1 MMSLFRLQTII
12 LPGSGPANDFELYA
26 RNITFPV
33 HERRHG
39 GALRFHRGDRISF
52 DTFFNGLSV
61 DRWRRETKIDTLAL
75 VLRGC
80 GAFTVRFGLHQSSG
94 GHRWLEEMPV
104 DFHSGA
110 EVKIPVSSW
119 PELESGLLYFEIVAE
134 ADSFWDGGYFAT
146 ETPPLHQVKLGVVLT
161 HFDHKARLLETLRR
175 LREDLCSDWT
185 CRHGV
190 ELIVVDRSNA
200 LTAEEAAGATL
211 LHTRDLGPSGA
222 FARGLIY
229 LEDRWRFT
237 HCLFITD
244 DAACEM
250 ESLRRAY
257 ALLSYATNPNIA
269 VAGSVFAED
278 QPCVTREVGASFDG
292 EGRAVKAGL
301 DARDPGALVALDAP
315 APQVNY
321 AGWRFLAF
329 PLGAVRHYPYPLLA
343 RGADILFG
351 LQNQFHIVTMNGVAC
366 WIEAHGG
373 NGSPAARYHQTLS
386 TLALLLATREKPYQQ
401 RLEGLSRWFDTMLQS
416 YQYDSA
422 HLITLA
428 LQHVLE
434 GPQFFQAK
442 ESIDAVNDQIRAFS
456 QVEKPAPVVRPANL
470 SYPRNKKIGA
480 LKDLIRRATFNGHL
494 MPKAFV
500 RKKLMFQPLGA
511 CADLVEIYKFGG
523 VHYEHEGA
531 GFVLRMNR
539 KRFLRERAEFQRVMR
554 RLSQAAPQLR
564 EAYRDSLP
572 SMTGR
577 TYWEAVFSCDFE
589 VPPRDSAKIIA
600 GIDARNAEAVS
611 RLVPE
616 RVHVTFAID
625 DTYAPHC
632 GAAIASLLGNIHPR
646 QELTVHIL
654 HDQNF
659 SDSSRA
665 RLSALFRTPEAR
677 IDFIQVRAEE
687 FEIFPD
693 NRPHISRATYYRLAL
708 HRLLPKEVAKTIY
721 IDADVILADNIG
733 QIWGDLGDY
742 LCGACVDEGGVEQS
756 KRLGLPA
763 SHIYFN
769 AGVCVFNI
777 AKLRS
782 CNADQLYREA
792 FLSHRERITLQ
803 DQDILNIAF
812 CDKTLALPLRWN
824 ANARLY
830 RFNELERH
838 YSAEDARAAAEN
850 PGLIHYTDTSKPWHP
865 GCRHPLTP
873 LYWRWRAQTDWA
885 PAPAQDK
892 GSRDAGADALAPSGE
907 LL

>member
-1 MMSLFRLQTII
+1 MMTLFRLQTII
-12 LPGSGPANDFELYA
+12 WPGSGPAKDFGLYA
-26 RNITFPV
+26 RNINFPG

-39 GALRFHRGDRISF
+39 GSLRFHWGDRISF

-61 DRWRRETKIDTLAL
+61 DRWRRETKIDKLAL

-94 GHRWLEEMPV
+94 GHRWLAEIPV

-110 EVKIPVSSW
+110 EVKIPVTAW
-119 PELESGLLYFEIVAE
+119 PELESGLLYFEIEAE

-161 HFDHKARLLETLRR
+161 HFEHKARLLETLRR
-175 LREDLCSDWT
+175 LREDVLLSDRS
-185 CRHGV
+185 CRHCI
-190 ELIVVDRSNA
+190 ELIVVDGSNA

-211 LHTRDLGPSGA
+211 LRAGDLGPSAA
-222 FARGLIY
+222 FARGLIH
-229 LEDRWRFT
+229 LEDRWRFS
-237 HCLFITD
+237 HCLFLSD

-250 ESLRRAY
+250 ESLWRTY
-257 ALLSYATNPNIA
+257 ALLSYATHPNIA
-269 VAGSVFAED
+269 LSGAVFHED
-278 QPCVTREVGASFDG
+278 QPWVTREVGACFDG
-292 EGRAVKAGL
+292 ERRAVKAGL
-301 DARDPGALVALDAP
+301 DARESGALVTLEAP
-315 APQVNY
+315 APEVNY
-321 AGWRFLAF
+321 SGWRFLAF
-329 PLGAVRHYPYPLLA
+329 PLGAVRHYPYPLIA
-343 RGADILFG
+343 GGDILFG
-351 LQNQFHIVTMNGVAC
+351 LQNAFHIVTMNGVAC
-366 WIEAHGG
+366 WIETPRVKEP
-373 NGSPAARYHQTLS
+373 PASRYHQTLT
-386 TLALLLATREKPYQQ
+386 TLALLLATQEKPYQP
-401 RLEGLSRWFDTMLQS
+401 RLEALRRWFDTVLQS
-416 YQYDSA
+416 FQYDSA

-428 LQHVLE
+428 LEHVMA
-434 GPQFFQAK
+434 GPQFFQAAA
-442 ESIDAVNDQIRAFS
+442 SIEAVNGEIRAFS
-456 QVEKPAPVVRPANL
+456 QVEKLAPLVRPANL
-470 SYPRNKKIGA
+470 SYPRNKKIGG

-500 RKKLMFQPLGA
+500 RKKLMFQPLGDG
-511 CADLVEIYKFGG
+511 ADLVEIYKFAG

-539 KRFLRERAEFQRVMR
+539 KRFLRERKAFQRAMR
-554 RLSQAAPQLR
+554 QLSQAFAQLR

-577 TYWEAVFSCDFE
+577 TYWEQVFGRDFE
-589 VPPRDSAKIIA
+589 VPARDAAKIIA

-625 DTYAPHC
+625 DAYAPHC

-708 HRLLPKEVAKTIY
+708 HRLLPNEVAKTIY

-733 QIWGDLGDY
+733 QIWVDLGDH

-782 CNADQLYREA
+782 CNADQLYRDA
-792 FLSHRERITLQ
+792 FLSYRERIALQ

-830 RFNELERH
+830 RFNELERL

-850 PGLIHYTDTSKPWHP
+850 PGLIHYTDMSKPWHP

-873 LYWRWRAQTDWA
+873 LYWRWRAQTAWA
-885 PAPAQDK
+885 PGDK
-892 GSRDAGADALAPSGE
+892 GSSVAGAAALAPSGE